1 MSWSWKNINED
12 DEEEVKEYDIK
23 GSVTI
28 STQEYKDLIAKVY
41 KLKQAGQKE
50 HDDWYNMYNKCSDL
64 EKQLKS
70 AQASVEKYTAYI
82 NSSEIRKA
90 DYVGWDRAK
99 RLEELK
105 DNEID

>member
-1 MSWSWKNINED
+1 
-12 DEEEVKEYDIK
+12 
-23 GSVTI
+23 
-28 STQEYKDLIAKVY
+28 
-41 KLKQAGQKE
+41 
-50 HDDWYNMYNKCSDL
+50 MYNKCSDL

-70 AQASVEKYTAYI
+70 AQANVEKYSAYI

>member
-1 MSWSWKNINED
+1 MSWSWKNMDE
-12 DEEEVKEYDIK
+12 DEEEVKEYDVK

-41 KLKQAGQKE
+41 KLKQMGQRE
-50 HDDWYNMYNKCSDL
+50 HDDWYNTYNKCSDL

-70 AQASVEKYTAYI
+70 AQANVEKYSAYI

-90 DYVGWDRAK
+90 DYVGWDREK
-99 RLEELK
+99 RLEELNK
-105 DNEID
+105 DDEI